1 MSSARATPNDRSTAV
16 KLPSLIAVCLLTL
29 TGCLRGGQA
38 AASEP
43 SECQQAIV
51 TAAADPTGGFRLG
64 TAAAPFGWST
74 AVADF
79 DADGR
84 LDFAVVD
91 RVHSSAER
99 YQYDIDVKVSK
110 ARAQRLA
117 LASPIDAVSVVAEDI
132 DRDHDFDIVI
142 TPALT
147 HEVLAVWLNDGS
159 GHFSPASLR
168 DLPSHLSPL
177 RITKSAAPRASAD
190 AVVVSRR
197 ALPGCSATG
206 DRAAGALAICG
217 DVVRLGSSST
227 RLILISSLRPR
238 APPASL

>member
-1 MSSARATPNDRSTAV
+1 MSSARATTSERSTAV

-43 SECQQAIV
+43 SECQQTIA
-51 TAAADPTGGFRLG
+51 TAAADPTSGFRLG

-79 DADGR
+79 NADGR

-91 RVHSSAER
+91 RVDSSGER
-99 YQYDIDVKVSK
+99 YQYDIDVNVSK
-110 ARAQRLA
+110 ARAQRFA
-117 LASPIDAVSVVAEDI
+117 LASPSDAVSVVAEDI

-142 TPALT
+142 TPTLT

-159 GHFSPASLR
+159 GHFSRASLR
-168 DLPSHLSPL
+168 GLPSHLSPL
-177 RITKSAAPRASAD
+177 RIMKSAVPRASAD
-190 AVVVSRR
+190 AVVGSRR
-197 ALPGCSATG
+197 ELPGCCAT
-206 DRAAGALAICG
+206 RRWPAAALAICG
-217 DVVRLGSSST
+217 DVVRLKSSST
-227 RLILISSLRPR
+227 RLIRLSSVRPR
-238 APPASL
+238 APPASV